1 MRNFLLGILVG
12 FVLVVIG
19 IVVFTFTVLRA
30 ASRPP
35 SVSNNAVIVAHLSG
49 DIPERIAVTMPF
61 SIPFIG
67 GPQTGTV
74 RDYWELFRKASADKR
89 VRAIM
94 LEPDGLSS
102 GWGKLDELRSG
113 IRKFRASGKPVYAY
127 LRSPGARDYY
137 VATAADRIYM
147 APQGALDL
155 KGMRFEMT
163 FYRGLLDKVGAEV
176 IVERIG
182 KYKDAP
188 EEFTRTGPSEPSKE
202 MMNSLLDGL
211 YGQFVS
217 VIGSARNK
225 TPDEM
230 RAIIDQGPFLADG
243 ARAAGLVD
251 ELKYEDQVFEAMA
264 GRLKVS
270 KPPRMVDTDYM
281 KVSPESAGLAP
292 KARVAFVAASGSIVQ
307 SSDDD
312 LLGGGLNLISA
323 NEMRPLLRKVR
334 EDSSIKGVILR
345 INSPGGDS
353 FASDQIW
360 HDVQL
365 LAKKKPVVV
374 SMSDM
379 AASGGYYMA
388 MTGGPIVAYPATFT
402 GSIGVFY
409 GKVNLRGL
417 YDKLGVTKD
426 IIARGKFADIDSM
439 YTPLTPAGRAKL
451 AHFVDATYQTFL
463 ERVADG
469 RHMQV
474 SQVDPI
480 AQGRVWLGSQAREN
494 GLIDQL
500 GGIDRAVELI
510 KQKANIRKSE
520 HVRLVSYPARK
531 TFLEWL
537 TGTSPSSNT
546 RLLEWLRPIS
556 TAQWL
561 RGSYFYMIPYT
572 IEVN

>member
-1 MRNFLLGILVG
+1 MKKFLLGILTG
-12 FVLVVIG
+12 AALVVVG
-19 IVVFTFTVLRA
+19 IVVFAFVALRA

-35 SVSNNAVIVAHLSG
+35 SVSDDTVILVKLSG
-49 DIPERIAVTMPF
+49 DIPERIAVTTPF
-61 SIPFIG
+61 SLPFIG
-67 GPQTGTV
+67 GGESGTI
-74 RDYWELFRKASADKR
+74 RDYWELFRKAAADRR
-89 VRAIM
+89 VRAIV

-113 IRKFRASGKPVYAY
+113 VRKFRASGKPVYAY
-127 LRSPGARDYY
+127 LRSPNARDYY

-176 IVERIG
+176 IVERAG

-188 EEFTRTGPSEPSKE
+188 EEYTRTGPSEFSQE

-217 VIGSARNK
+217 VLGSARNK
-225 TPDEM
+225 TSGEI
-230 RAIIDQGPFLADG
+230 RAIIDQGPYLAAG
-243 ARAAGLVD
+243 ALAAGLVD
-251 ELKYEDQVFEAMA
+251 ELKYEDQVFDALA
-264 GRLKVS
+264 SRLKVS
-270 KPPRMVDTDYM
+270 KPPHMAGTDYM
-281 KVSPESAGLAP
+281 KVTPESAGLAP
-292 KARVAFVAASGSIVQ
+292 KARIAFVAASGSIVQ
-307 SSDDD
+307 SSDDE
-312 LLGGGLNLISA
+312 LLGGFDFISA
-323 NEMRPLLRKVR
+323 NEMRPLLRKIR

-365 LAKKKPVVV
+365 LAKKKPLVV
-374 SMSDM
+374 SMSDT
-379 AASGGYYMA
+379 AASGGYYVA
-388 MTGGPIVAYPATFT
+388 MSGGPIVAYPATFT

-417 YDKLGVTKD
+417 YDKLGITKD
-426 IIARGKFADIDSM
+426 IIARGKFADIDST
-439 YTPLTPAGRAKL
+439 YTPLTPAGRARL

-463 ERVADG
+463 QRVAEG

-474 SQVDPI
+474 SQVEPI

-494 GLIDQL
+494 GLVDQL
-500 GGIDRAVELI
+500 GGIDRAIEIV
-510 KQKANIRKSE
+510 KQKASIPKSE
-520 HVRLVSYPARK
+520 EVRLVGYPARK
-531 TFLEWL
+531 TFLQWL
-537 TGTSPSSNT
+537 TGASSSPAS
-546 RLLEWLRPIS
+546 RMLEWLRPLS
-556 TAQWL
+556 TAQWM
-561 RGSYFYMIPYT
+561 RGGYFYLAPFT